1 MRFPRVKAQ
10 GQGFYH
16 CISGFVDGL
25 FIFGASDAPCLE
37 AEEFISLMRRRK
49 PSAGFRFWTTF

>member
-16 CISGFVDGL
+16 CISGFVYGL
-25 FIFGASDAPCLE
+25 SVFGASDGRCSE
-37 AEEFISLMRRRK
+37 AEEFISLMRRREAF
-49 PSAGFRFWTTF
+49 SGIQVLD